1 MRTIFAFR
9 SPGWNGAM
17 AFQLKAKESLSDGIA
32 RNVRRQIEKAID
44 HLDSNRKPPQGGTR
58 AHEAVP
64 NEVRKCFKKL
74 RAAIRLVREE
84 LGDDVYREANYCF
97 RDAARL
103 LSEVCD
109 AVRLVDAVDKLKAR
123 LPAAVRADLGARH
136 PHGSGR
142 RTGSAARRSPMSLWI
157 ADHAL
162 PASKPPLCI

>member
-1 MRTIFAFR
+1 
-9 SPGWNGAM
+9 M

-162 PASKPPLCI
+162 LASKPHLCI